1 MALLATG
8 GNSVGMFAPATKLF
22 FAVSAL
28 AALAVGCSKSGGPK
42 DEPMPAI
49 PAAPAGV
56 QQTSVQVGKKGFSPS
71 EVKLEKG
78 KPAQLVFVRTTDET
92 CAKEVVFPE
101 LKIEKDLPLNTPVKV
116 DIPTTEARTLT
127 FQCGMAMY
135 KSAVLIQ

>member
-1 MALLATG
+1 MVIVIVMFTRPKSLFLPVVALVASMAA
-8 GNSVGMFAPATKLF
+8 
-22 FAVSAL
+22 
-28 AALAVGCSKSGGPK
+28 GCSKSGAK
-42 DEPMPAI
+42 TEAEPVI
-49 PAAPAGV
+49 PPAPAGV
-56 QQTSVQVGKKGFSPS
+56 QQTKIKVDNKGFSPS

-78 KPAQLVFVRTTDET
+78 KPASLVFVRTSEET

-101 LKIEKDLPLNTPVKV
+101 LKIEKDLPLNTPVKI

>member
-1 MALLATG
+1 
-8 GNSVGMFAPATKLF
+8 
-22 FAVSAL
+22 
-28 AALAVGCSKSGGPK
+28 
-42 DEPMPAI
+42 MPTI
-49 PAAPAGV
+49 PPAPAGV
-56 QQTSVQVGKKGFSPS
+56 QQTAVNVGKHGFSPS

-78 KPAQLVFVRTTDET
+78 KPAQLMFVRTTDET

-101 LKIEKDLPLNTPVKV
+101 LKIEKELPLNTPVRV

>member
-1 MALLATG
+1 M
-8 GNSVGMFAPATKLF
+8 P
-22 FAVSAL
+22 
-28 AALAVGCSKSGGPK
+28 LAVLALSIAAGCSKSGEAQSK
-42 DEPMPAI
+42 AEPVI
-49 PAAPAGV
+49 PPAPAGV
-56 QQTSVQVGKKGFSPS
+56 QQAKIMVDKKGFSPS

-78 KPAQLVFVRTTDET
+78 KPAQLFFVRTSDET

-101 LKIEKDLPLNTPVKV
+101 LKVEKDLPLNTPVKV